1 MQTFLPYPDFGKSA
15 YVLDYRR
22 LGKQRVETFQIIRAL
37 NGETRGWRNHP
48 AARMW
53 DGYEDGL
60 ALYGLRM
67 CQEWKRRGSKD
78 TMTERFR
85 EMLTGKNLEEIAL
98 PSWIGDRD
106 FHISHQSNLVRKL
119 PEFYR
124 PLFPDV
130 PDNLEYVWPVQT
142 AAA

>member
-67 CQEWKRRGSKD
+67 CQEWKRRGYKD

>member
-60 ALYGLRM
+60 AYYGLVM
-67 CQEWKRRGSKD
+67 CNEWTRRGYKD

-85 EMLTGKNLEEIAL
+85 EMLAGKNLSDIAL

-106 FHISHQSNLVRKL
+106 FHISHQSNLIRKL

-124 PLFPDV
+124 PLFPEV